1 MVIAIALLYIH
12 VVHVH
17 VALLSSIT
25 VIIKV
30 LTLSRLLISL
40 CKINVMGLN
49 TFVSFLSITF
59 ACT

>member
-12 VVHVH
+12 VVH

>member
-1 MVIAIALLYIH
+1 MVIAIALLYKH
-12 VVHVH
+12 VVHV
-17 VALLSSIT
+17 VLLSSFT

>member
-1 MVIAIALLYIH
+1 MVIAIALLYKH
-12 VVHVH
+12 VVHV
-17 VALLSSIT
+17 VLLTSIT